1 MDAAKFADAPKR
13 ISSVTFGEL
22 SQLCFCH
29 YGSIVGV
36 AVKNINHDEVDVSR
50 MRAKAPREHNCTFEM
65 EDLLPDQLYDP
76 AGHDEAR
83 LANTDVSS
91 SDHGR
96 RVLQPKANMYVRSR
110 VGNPKKYCWER
121 IRLRSDI

>member
-13 ISSVTFGEL
+13 ISSATFGEL

-36 AVKNINHDEVDVSR
+36 AVKNINHDEVDASR
-50 MRAKAPREHNCTFEM
+50 LRAKAPRDHDCTFEM

-76 AGHDEAR
+76 AGHDEVR

-96 RVLQPKANMYVRSR
+96 RVLQPKASM
-110 VGNPKKYCWER
+110 
-121 IRLRSDI
+121 